1 MGGGPKATTSITSI
15 GVFGSTVESANAANS
30 VESFGARGT
39 GCDVSDQ
46 QEIKPRD
53 LQTLAGI
60 VRGPGFYASPS
71 PDRIKRLL
79 ENRLIKQ
86 QRGTLRPTLKGRI
99 VTLKGRLI
107 TIFRP

>member
-1 MGGGPKATTSITSI
+1 MGGRAKSDYRNNVDRGLSFHDRVSECRK
-15 GVFGSTVESANAANS
+15 FGRVVLRVTE
-30 VESFGARGT
+30 
-39 GCDVSDQ
+39 CDVSDQ

-79 ENRLIKQ
+79 ENRLIKK
-86 QRGTLRPTLKGRI
+86 QRGTLRPTWKGRM

-107 TIFRP
+107 AIFSP